1 MSGVFDKYIENDD
14 PAKVRKSLLTVA
26 LLTVFFANIQFVSN
40 ELSLLGLKLVLD
52 PARLVAFGR
61 IVSSVLLLVFVLRSL
76 PSLVKSILEIHQRW
90 VDRKEYL
97 RKLDV
102 FAEWDMPTDYR
113 GSPEEDLKDIEETSA
128 SERRNIVRMYSSWGF
143 WTAICGVICIDYAL
157 PVTAGIIAISYPY
170 SVSELITCLA
180 IPAVTE

>member
-61 IVSSVLLLVFVLRSL
+61 IVSRVRTLSRL
-76 PSLVKSILEIHQRW
+76 I
-90 VDRKEYL
+90 
-97 RKLDV
+97 
-102 FAEWDMPTDYR
+102 A
-113 GSPEEDLKDIEETSA
+113 
-128 SERRNIVRMYSSWGF
+128 RR
-143 WTAICGVICIDYAL
+143 
-157 PVTAGIIAISYPY
+157 
-170 SVSELITCLA
+170 
-180 IPAVTE
+180 